1 VHKKLFKF
9 YNLKHDPKI
18 RHAEEPKDLITWIKH
33 GFSEFIGTFVLSLAL
48 AGLSTVVASTTNEK
62 SRVVEEFMVSPIL
75 VGFYAGFIAVG
86 FVLIVFLRW
95 SCDLNPAVTI
105 TRMLRG
111 TNTYRYGFY
120 KIFIQFLGALLAG
133 LVIWAFGHLADV
145 TMKDT
150 SDHVYNHAISA
161 EKVYGNIFDPAKGTG
176 HELIK
181 GGVAIF
187 AIETVITSLLLW
199 PIFSPT
205 ISEKH
210 RDWIIMLSISM
221 TVWMAILGGSAA
233 LNPARGIAQQFPA
246 IFSGP
251 HAGNLESNAD
261 LIASTVSMEVGTF
274 FGPFFY
280 LFMRGFVSSYLN
292 PIVHKMIAFR
302 NTRTSNMRFDS
313 QDTDSINKVSNFE
326 RSEKANYNL
335 VNTKKPTVKKKKKI
349 LKRNN
354 NKKK

>member
-1 VHKKLFKF
+1 MLKKLFKF

-48 AGLSTVVASTTNEK
+48 AGLSTVVASGTGKEAK
-62 SRVVEEFMVSPIL
+62 VVEEFMVSPIL

-133 LVIWAFGHLADV
+133 LVIWAFGHLADA
-145 TMKDT
+145 TKDG
-150 SDHVYNHAISA
+150 DRVYNHAISA
-161 EKVYGNIFDPAKGTG
+161 RNVYDKILKPAQGIG
-176 HELIK
+176 HKLIK

-246 IFSGP
+246 IFSGH

-261 LIASTVSMEVGTF
+261 LMTSTLSMEVGTF

-349 LKRNN
+349 LKRNS

>member
-1 VHKKLFKF
+1 VLKKLFKF
-9 YNLKHDPKI
+9 YNLKHDPKV
-18 RHAEEPKDLITWIKH
+18 RHAEEPKDLLIWIKH
-33 GFSEFIGTFVLSLAL
+33 GFSEFIGTIVLSLAL
-48 AGLSTVVASTTNEK
+48 AGLSIVVAGSDK
-62 SRVVEEFMVSPIL
+62 VVEEFMVSYIL

-120 KIFIQFLGALLAG
+120 KIGIQFLGALIAG
-133 LVIWAFGHLADV
+133 VIIWGFGHLGTARAV
-145 TMKDT
+145 GGERI
-150 SDHVYNHAISA
+150 YNHAISA
-161 EKVYGNIFDPAKGTG
+161 RHVYNKIMPSAQGSG
-176 HELIK
+176 HELLK
-181 GGVAIF
+181 GGFGIF
-187 AIETVITSLLLW
+187 GIETIITALLLW

-221 TVWMAILGGSAA
+221 TVWMAILGGTAS
-233 LNPARGIAQQFPA
+233 LNPARGLAQQFPA

-251 HAGNLESNAD
+251 QAGNLNSSAD
-261 LIASTVSMEVGTF
+261 LLTSTLSIEAGTF

-292 PIVHKMIAFR
+292 PAVHKMISFK

-313 QDTDSINKVSNFE
+313 QDTTSINKVENFE
-326 RSEKANYNL
+326 ISEKANETL
-335 VNTKKPTVKKKKKI
+335 VKKEVKKKLVKKW
-349 LKRNN
+349 LPHKKN
-354 NKKK
+354 NKKREK